1 MHPSDVVRKYVRPGT
16 TLGDRYEVE
25 DFIGSGA
32 YGSIFTAIDTVTM
45 ERVAVKA
52 LPPAD
57 EGVNETALGR
67 FHREMKVVSTL
78 RHPNVI
84 TMYDFGETEDR
95 IVYMVLEFVDGPTLH
110 DYVSANRFSP
120 SQGLDVTKQI
130 ARGLR
135 AAHEL
140 GVIHRDLKPQNIMLI
155 EQPNG
160 QYRVKVLDFGMA
172 KLLTRIND
180 ESIIQLT
187 REGVAVGT
195 PRYIAPEQARGK
207 KVGPYSDLYAL
218 GLLMYEMFTGER
230 AVKADSIETAIIAH
244 VSREPL
250 QLDEIDDVPDSVR
263 PILLK
268 LIEKSVRK
276 RYQDADEAIADIEK
290 LEQKIRHAHVRENT
304 PPKPSAPE
312 LNSSA
317 EKDDP
322 GRLRSIHS
330 ADNLELDYDRFDE
343 YAPKKKPKKKKR
355 KRSGVPLLRL
365 PLSRVE
371 WFESAL
377 AILVAFPA
385 FLFLSAH
392 LHGSGY
398 GIRLLV
404 GAMPTLI
411 AGLASLVMQS
421 SEWRWSFFRLWLV
434 TNIVA
439 FVGANLFLQSLA
451 IGLMSSPAWF
461 LDPFAGAPGVSAARS
476 LVTGIARTHVGM
488 LLHLDADLAPIVRS
502 IATNAATR

>member
-1 MHPSDVVRKYVRPGT
+1 MHPSDVVRKYVRPGM

-84 TMYDFGETEDR
+84 SMYDFGETPDR
-95 IVYMVLEFVDGPTLH
+95 IVFMVLEFVDGPTLH
-110 DYVSANRFSP
+110 DYVSANRFSA
-120 SQGLDVTKQI
+120 SQGLDVTRQI
-130 ARGLR
+130 AAGLK
-135 AAHEL
+135 AAHDL

-207 KVGPYSDLYAL
+207 KIGPYSDLYGL
-218 GLLMYEMFTGER
+218 GLLMYEMFTGAR

-250 QLDEIDDVPDSVR
+250 KLDEIEDVPEPVR
-263 PILLK
+263 PILHK
-268 LIEKSVRK
+268 LIEKTVRK
-276 RYQDADEAIADIEK
+276 RYQTADDVIEDIEALQAK
-290 LEQKIRHAHVRENT
+290 LRHAHVREHEEA
-304 PPKPSAPE
+304 PRPEAPKLGE
-312 LNSSA
+312 Q
-317 EKDDP
+317 EDP
-322 GRLRSIHS
+322 DRLRSIHS
-330 ADNLELDYDRFDE
+330 ADNLELDYGRFDQF
-343 YAPKKKPKKKKR
+343 APEKKKKR
-355 KRSGVPLLRL
+355 KKKKKGPPLVRL
-365 PLSRVE
+365 PVTRME
-371 WFESAL
+371 WFETVL
-377 AILVAFPA
+377 AFLIAFPA

-398 GIRLLV
+398 LIRLLF
-404 GAMPTLI
+404 GATPLFL
-411 AGLASLVMQS
+411 AGIVSLVMGS
-421 SEWRWSFFRLWLV
+421 SDWRWSFFRLWLLTSV
-434 TNIVA
+434 VA
-439 FVGANLFLQSLA
+439 FVGSNLFLESLA

-461 LDPFAGAPGVSAARS
+461 LEPFTGWPGVAAAES
-476 LVTGIARTHVGM
+476 VVTGIARTHVGM
-488 LLHLDADLAPIVRS
+488 LLYLDADLAPLVRS
-502 IATNAATR
+502 IATNQAAQ